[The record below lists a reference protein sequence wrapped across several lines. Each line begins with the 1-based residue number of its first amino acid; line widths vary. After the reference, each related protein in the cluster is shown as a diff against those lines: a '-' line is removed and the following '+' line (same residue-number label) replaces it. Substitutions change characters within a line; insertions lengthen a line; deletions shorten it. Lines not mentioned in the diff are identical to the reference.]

1 MKTPN
6 ALVIGCALVLASV
19 AGCHKAE
26 SPKEVQHDVAQAR
39 QDAAADV
46 ADKQQD
52 VANDVNKS
60 ADKVAADQR
69 DVALAAAEGD
79 HKVAIEKCEAL
90 GGDKQKACKDQADAA
105 LDTAK
110 ANIKAQAANAR

>member
-1 MKTPN
+1 MKSKI
-6 ALVIGCALVLASV
+6 ALILSSTFILGTLVA
-19 AGCHKAE
+19 CHKAE
-26 SPKEVQHDVAQAR
+26 SPKEVQQDVAQAR

-60 ADKVAADQR
+60 AENIAEDQR

-105 LDTAK
+105 LETAK
-110 ANIKAQAANAR
+110 ANVKAQAANLR